1 MSRAPVVVAAT
12 LFGVIGLVA
21 AGSSAAQ
28 SSSGQGASGQAST
41 PAQAPPPMTSI
52 LAGKKFTPPIR
63 GQADVEFV
71 KGATKREGSTL
82 VTKIQVKNISTGPIP
97 RLKIT
102 ETWYDKKGGT
112 IPGGEGVIN
121 GLLQPNEIQTVEI
134 RTPVDPNMS
143 SSMLLFSHAN
153 GAVKTHPVKSFDA
166 PKEPAAKTASS
177 KKK

>member
-1 MSRAPVVVAAT
+1 MNRAPVVVAAT
-12 LFGVIGLVA
+12 FVGVIGLIA
-21 AGSSAAQ
+21 AGASAAQ
-28 SSSGQGASGQAST
+28 SSSGQGSTASPQA
-41 PAQAPPPMTSI
+41 PPMTSI
-52 LAGKKFTPPIR
+52 LAGKKFTAPIR

-82 VTKIQVKNISTGPIP
+82 VTKIQVKNVATAPIA
-97 RLKIT
+97 RLKVS

-121 GLLQPNEIQTVEI
+121 GLLQPNEVQTLEI

-153 GAVKTHPVKSFDA
+153 GSVKTHPVKSFDTPA
-166 PKEPAAKTASS
+166 APAAKTTSS